1 MSQSKKKE
9 KTLQHQRAL
18 TRARIKALSE
28 LKGIPLVSQNEPLCN
43 TTPVIFNIPAA
54 YPKKTAILDVT
65 ISGRSFRKRSCSER
79 ATLSTEGHCQCL
91 SMQNQSLRQ
100 QVLAQR
106 YDNPFFLRMDNI
118 SWLDVKTRNR
128 QLRKRVR

>member
-1 MSQSKKKE
+1 MSQSKRKE
-9 KTLQHQRAL
+9 KALQHQRAL

-28 LKGIPLVSQNEPLCN
+28 LKGIPLVSQNEHLM
-43 TTPVIFNIPAA
+43 IFNIPAA